1 MLEKKKRKKGERYI
15 KKERKKREGER
26 DIKKGEKGRR
36 REWERTLGTIE
47 LSFP

>member
-26 DIKKGEKGRR
+26 DIKKG
-36 REWERTLGTIE
+36 RERKKERVRG
-47 LSFP
+47 S